1 MGVNKKL
8 ISVLVATGIILG
20 TTSPAIANP
29 NSTVNKRKAEL
40 QQNKDALKNAQQ
52 KKLDLEEEIQKLD
65 GKIEGLMRESGNIK
79 TKIASTEKSI
89 EATKKQLEE
98 AKKELDKQQ
107 AIYNQ
112 RVRNMYINGADSYLE
127 VLLDSE
133 DFSDLISRVDMI
145 KSIVTSDKKIISELD
160 AKKEEVNSKKL
171 ALDTEKQKLVALKSE
186 NENKLAKMDENKKE
200 QEKVLVKWRQE
211 EDKYKDKVEDSQK
224 MLADAK
230 RAVELAMASSNESR
244 PSRGGGYTGGSS
256 NSSSNSGS
264 NSGSSSNSGS
274 GSSNVVV
281 PGSSVGA
288 AAVNE
293 AMKHLGTAY
302 VYGAAGPSN
311 FDCSGLVQYSYAK
324 VGVSLP
330 RTTFAQINVGIPVS
344 RDQLQVGDLVFPHTG
359 HVGIYVG
366 NGQMIH
372 APHTGDHVK
381 ISPVYKFYAG
391 RRIR

>member
-145 KSIVTSDKKIISELD
+145 KSIVTSDKKIISQLD

-200 QEKVLVKWRQE
+200 QEKVLAKWRQE

-230 RAVELAMASSNESR
+230 RAVELAMASANKSR
-244 PSRGGGYTGGSS
+244 PSRGGGYTGGAS
-256 NSSSNSGS
+256 NSSS
-264 NSGSSSNSGS
+264 SSSSS
-274 GSSNVVV
+274 SKSSSSNVVV

-293 AMKHLGTAY
+293 AMKHLSKAY
-302 VYGAAGPSN
+302 VYGATGPSN
-311 FDCSGLVQYSYAK
+311 FDCSGLVQYCFRQ
-324 VGVSLP
+324 VGVNLP
-330 RTTFAQINVGIPVS
+330 RVTTDQLKVGIPVS

>member
-1 MGVNKKL
+1 MGVNKKI
-8 ISVLVATGIILG
+8 ISVLVAAGIVMG
-20 TTSPAIANP
+20 TTLPAMATP

-40 QQNKDALKNAQQ
+40 QQNKDALKNAQ
-52 KKLDLEEEIQKLD
+52 KKKIDLEEEIQKLD
-65 GKIEGLMRESGNIK
+65 SKIEGLMRESSNI
-79 TKIASTEKSI
+79 TNKISSTEKNI
-89 EATKKQLEE
+89 ETTKKQLEE
-98 AKKELDKQQ
+98 AKKELEKQQ

-112 RVRNMYINGADSYLE
+112 RVRTMYINGADSYVE

-133 DFSDLISRVDMI
+133 SFSDLISRVDMI
-145 KSIVTSDKKIISELD
+145 KSIVTSDKKIIGELD

-186 NENKLAKMDENKKE
+186 NENKLAKMDANKKE
-200 QEKVLVKWRQE
+200 QEKVLVQWRQE
-211 EDKYKDKVEDSQK
+211 ENKYKDKVENSEK

-230 RAVELAMASSNESR
+230 RAVELAMASQNR
-244 PSRGGGYTGGSS
+244 PSRGGGYAGGSNNSGS
-256 NSSSNSGS
+256 NTSSSSNS
-264 NSGSSSNSGS
+264 NS

-293 AMKHLGTAY
+293 AMKHLNTAY

-311 FDCSGLVQYSYAK
+311 FDCSGLVQYSYGK

-330 RTTFAQINVGIPVS
+330 RTTYDQINVGIPVP
-344 RDQLQVGDLVFPHTG
+344 RNQLQVGDLVFTSGH
-359 HVGIYVG
+359 HVGMYVG
-366 NGQMIH
+366 NGRMIH
-372 APHTGDHVK
+372 APQTGDVVK
-381 ISPVYKFYAG
+381 ISNIWSFYAA